1 MSKIFI
7 VGSPGAG
14 KTTLAKKLSQKLG
27 IPHFDLDDIRFP
39 KKNIKR
45 SDEEAQPYVKRL
57 VVKPSWIIEGV
68 YISWIEKYLKDADQ
82 IIFLDTPY
90 TTALFRVI
98 LRFLK
103 DFKKGRSRHSFIS
116 TLILIKNMT
125 IYHFYTGESDYITK
139 KQTAKILGQFN
150 EVTNI
155 SSNEEPIL

>member
-14 KTTLAKKLSQKLG
+14 KTTLAKVLSKKLG
-27 IPHFDLDDIRFP
+27 IPHFDLDEIRFP
-39 KKNIKR
+39 TSNQKR
-45 SDEEAQPYVKRL
+45 SDEEAKPYVKRL
-57 VVKPSWIIEGV
+57 VVKPNWIIEGV

-90 TTALFRVI
+90 TKALFRVI

-103 DFKKGRSRHSFIS
+103 DITKGRSRHSFIS

-139 KQTAKILGQFN
+139 KQTVKILGQFN
-150 EVTNI
+150 KVTNI